1 MYCESDLYLFLPNLI
16 IYTCTQVITEAF
28 KKKSIFLF
36 KQTENKQKT
45 MILISPFLMPT
56 CDD

>member
-28 KKKSIFLF
+28 KKKKVSSYSS
-36 KQTENKQKT
+36 KQKT
-45 MILISPFLMPT
+45 KNDDSNLPFL
-56 CDD
+56 DAYL

>member
-28 KKKSIFLF
+28 KKKMYLLIQANK
-36 KQTENKQKT
+36 KQTKNDASN
-45 MILISPFLMPT
+45 LPFL
-56 CDD
+56 DAYL